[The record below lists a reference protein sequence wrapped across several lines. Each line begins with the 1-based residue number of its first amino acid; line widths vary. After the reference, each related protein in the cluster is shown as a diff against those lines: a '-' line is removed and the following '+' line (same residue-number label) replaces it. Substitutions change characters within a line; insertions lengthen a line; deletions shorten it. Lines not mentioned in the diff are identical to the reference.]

1 MLDHKLDFSTS
12 TIIITLEIFKSV
24 LLSLNLNHLTD
35 FFGSPQN
42 FQVSPPVSQPQ
53 SSNGFF
59 GSPQN
64 FQVSPPVSQPQ
75 SSNRFLGSQQNS
87 FFPQF
92 NTNNP
97 HTILAGAGIAGTG
110 LLAAS
115 NIFNPQ
121 GNNGKNG
128 ELSIRPTIGAIVGSD
143 GRLKPNLGA
152 AVQVGNNDLANP
164 TFNVGASLD
173 NQNPNG
179 FTPFFGSGLSVG
191 PNNGGLNP
199 AVNTGFE
206 VQNGQANPFLGGS
219 LGIGS
224 FNLGN
229 IGR

>member
-1 MLDHKLDFSTS
+1 MA
-12 TIIITLEIFKSV
+12 FKNILLVLSV
-24 LLSLNLNHLTD
+24 TACAMARPQTRFLNFNNNP
-35 FFGSPQN
+35 GN
-42 FQVSPPVSQPQ
+42 FQVSPPVNRPQ
-53 SSNGFF
+53 QNGFF
-59 GSPQN
+59 G
-64 FQVSPPVSQPQ
+64 
-75 SSNRFLGSQQNS
+75 GGQNS
-87 FFPQF
+87 FIPQF

-115 NIFNPQ
+115 NLFNPQ
-121 GNNGKNG
+121 GNGGRNGQ
-128 ELSIRPTIGAIVGSD
+128 LSIRPTLGAHIGSD

-152 AVQVGNNDLANP
+152 ALQVGNNDLANP

-199 AVNTGFE
+199 SVNTGFE